1 MVIVFFCSM
10 TLTLDNIAGDMCLR
24 YTGNRKKLVLSWGG
38 NNLIIFGSLRFS
50 LCIGYLRLTFSIMPK
65 SL

>member
-10 TLTLDNIAGDMCLR
+10 TLTLDNIVGDMCLR

-50 LCIGYLRLTFSIMPK
+50 LCTGYLRLTFSIMSK